1 MIQKNREFDQ
11 QNLELQ
17 ESVRRLHVSEESNSD
32 TETKDSL
39 SAVEIQKFRSEL
51 YTIQQQL
58 RLKDE
63 ELVKTKE
70 LLKECEIAL
79 KLAESSKNLM
89 ITELHNTRTKL
100 ISAELDHENSRNH
113 YAEIDRSRYE
123 RLLTAYVLR
132 VQFSGRTN

>member
-1 MIQKNREFDQ
+1 MLGDLIQKNREFDQ

-39 SAVEIQKFRSEL
+39 SAVEIQKFRNEL

-70 LLKECEIAL
+70 LLKECETAL

-113 YAEIDRSRYE
+113 YAEIDRSR
-123 RLLTAYVLR
+123 
-132 VQFSGRTN
+132 

>member
-39 SAVEIQKFRSEL
+39 SVEIQKFRNEL
-51 YTIQQQL
+51 YSIQQQL

-70 LLKECEIAL
+70 LLKECENAL
-79 KLAESSKNLM
+79 KLAESSKNLI

-113 YAEIDRSRYE
+113 YAEIDRSR
-123 RLLTAYVLR
+123 
-132 VQFSGRTN
+132 